1 MTVSNNSNWWR
12 GAVIYQV
19 YPRSYL
25 DSTGTGVGDLKGITS
40 KLEYIASLG
49 VDAVWISPFF
59 TSPMKD
65 FGYDI
70 SDYCDVDPI
79 FGCLA
84 DFDVLIEK
92 AHSLNLKIMIDLV
105 LSHCSD
111 EHKWFK
117 ESRLSDNNDKAD
129 WFVWADANDDGSVPN
144 NWQSV
149 FGGAAWTWD
158 SRRKQYY
165 LHNFLTS
172 QPDLNFHN
180 PEVQQAS
187 LDTAEF
193 WLKRGVDG
201 FRLDAVNFYF
211 HDQRLRNN
219 PPRVE
224 VTEGAIGVRPDNPYG
239 FQMHKYD
246 KSQPQNVRFLEKF
259 RSLLDQYPGSAT
271 VGEIGCDHSIETMA
285 AYTSG
290 NNKLNM
296 AYSFDLL
303 TEEKGAPFL
312 KGTILRHQE
321 KLLDGWPCW
330 STGNH
335 DVQRVMTRW
344 ADKGTVEKQTD
355 YDANNQKD
363 IERGLAYLASTTL
376 ARGSVCL
383 YQGEELGFTEAKLTY
398 EDLVDPY
405 GLTFW
410 PEYQGRDGCRT
421 PMAWTTDQPNGGF
434 STAKPWLPVASSHIK
449 NSVEALELQPEAILH
464 HYRDILNWRKQHEV
478 LLDGDMEFI
487 DGPEDV
493 LFFVRKNDKQTL
505 LCAINLSNK
514 EQTIDATHYECQLM
528 AIPKSFA
535 LLETGKNTLA
545 PWQVKVCQL

>member
-1 MTVSNNSNWWR
+1 VGRLALAQM
-12 GAVIYQV
+12 AVCAAIYQV

-25 DSTGTGVGDLKGITS
+25 DSTGTGVGDLKGITD

-59 TSPMKD
+59 KSPMKD

-79 FGCLA
+79 FGNLV
-84 DFDVLIEK
+84 DFDVLIKK
-92 AHSLNLKIMIDLV
+92 AHSLDLKIMIDLV

-111 EHKWFK
+111 EHEWFK
-117 ESRLSDNNDKAD
+117 DSRSSDRSEKSD

-180 PEVQQAS
+180 LDVQQAA

-224 VTEGAIGVRPDNPYG
+224 ITEGAIGVRPDNPYG
-239 FQMHKYD
+239 FQLHKYD

-259 RSLLDQYPGSAT
+259 RALLDRYPGSAT
-271 VGEIGCDHSIETMA
+271 VGEIGCDHSIDTMA

-290 NNKLNM
+290 GNKLNM

-303 TEEKGAPFL
+303 TEEKGAQFL
-312 KGTILRHQE
+312 KGTILKHQE

-335 DVQRVMTRW
+335 DVPRVITRW
-344 ADKGTVEKQTD
+344 ADKGTPEKEAN
-355 YDANNQKD
+355 YDANTPED
-363 IERGLAYLASTTL
+363 IKRGIAYLASTTL

-383 YQGEELGFTEAKLTY
+383 YQGEELGLSEAKLQY

-405 GLTFW
+405 GITFW

-421 PMAWTTDQPNGGF
+421 PMPWDESNEHGGF
-434 STAKPWLPVASSHIK
+434 SEAKPWLPVSTNHVK
-449 NSVEALELQPEAILH
+449 NSVANLEDQSNSILH
-464 HYRDILNWRKQHEV
+464 QYRDILTWRRQHLV
-478 LLDGDMEFI
+478 LLDGDMSFLEA
-487 DGPEDV
+487 PEDV
-493 LFFVRKNDKQTL
+493 LYFIRKNSEQTL

-514 EQTIDATHYECQLM
+514 TQAIDTSNYECQSM
-528 AIPKSFA
+528 ALPNSYA
-535 LLETGKNTLA
+535 LLQKGRVELA